1 MTSHKTVN
9 VMPNQFGYKIRSLR
23 ESSGLLLREVAP
35 LLNIDT
41 PQLSKIERG
50 ERQSK
55 KEHIEMFAQIF
66 KIDANELLKIWL
78 ADQMYNVIEGEPLA
92 KEAIKELTSVVNKLK

>member
-1 MTSHKTVN
+1 MS
-9 VMPNQFGYKIRSLR
+9 NQFGEKIRSLR
-23 ESSGLLLREVAP
+23 ESNGLLLREVAP
-35 LLNIDT
+35 FLNIDT

-55 KEHIEMFAQIF
+55 KEYIEIFAQIF
-66 KIDANELLKIWL
+66 KADINELLKIWL
-78 ADQMYNVIEGEPLA
+78 ADQMYYVIEGEPLA